1 MEWIPVILLVTV
13 FLVVKLSG
21 KDSDKVAADIG
32 QGLAKISSIAT
43 KSAEAYK
50 EEKEKYMESIKD
62 ITDPIKEIKED
73 VTRTMKG
80 EI

>member
-32 QGLAKISSIAT
+32 HGLAKISSIAT

-50 EEKEKYMESIKD
+50 EEKDKYMESIRE